1 MRAVLQRVSQAS
13 VVVAGETFGEV
24 ARGVLVLVAAEH
36 GDGESEVAA
45 LADKLSGLR
54 LFEDD
59 AGKMNLDL
67 SEAGGDF
74 LVVSQFTLAASL
86 RKGRRPSFNAAER
99 PEVAEPLVEKLM
111 RQLRLRGHRVEG
123 GVFGA
128 HMEVHLVNDGPVTF
142 ILDVRDGKVVG

>member
-1 MRAVLQRVSQAS
+1 MVVS
-13 VVVAGETFGEV
+13 GETVGKV

-36 GDGESEVAA
+36 GDDEAEVKA

-67 SEAGGDF
+67 AAAGGDF

-86 RKGRRPSFNAAER
+86 RKGRRPSFNSAAH
-99 PEVAEPLVEKLM
+99 PDVAAPLVEALM
-111 RQLRLRGHRVEG
+111 DELRRRGHRVEG

-128 HMEVHLVNDGPVTF
+128 HMEVRLVNDGPVTF
-142 ILDVRDGKVVG
+142 ILDVRDGRVV